1 MEEYLKVGAV
11 VLSIAGREKNEIFL
25 ISKIF
30 NDYAYLVNGTT
41 RTIENPKK
49 KNKKHLHLL
58 CKSEV
63 TGLDMSELSNAQVKN
78 FLSNYN
84 KSRVK

>member
-1 MEEYLKVGAV
+1 MYNYFIVGAV
-11 VLSIAGREKNEIFL
+11 VTATAGREKGEIFL
-25 ISKIF
+25 IS
-30 NDYAYLVNGTT
+30 NDNGEYAYLINGKS

-63 TGLDMSELSNAQVKN
+63 AGLDMTSLSNAQVKN
-78 FLSNYN
+78 FLNNYC
-84 KSRVK
+84 KSRLK

>member
-1 MEEYLKVGAV
+1 MNKYLNSGAV
-11 VLSIAGREKNEIFL
+11 VMAIAGREKGKIFL
-25 ISKIF
+25 ILSADA
-30 NDYAYLVNGTT
+30 DYAYIVNGQT

-58 CKSEV
+58 CKSENTQV
-63 TGLDMSELSNAQVKN
+63 NILEMDNAQVKK
-78 FLSNYN
+78 FLNNYN

>member
-1 MEEYLKVGAV
+1 MKEYFSAGAV
-11 VLSIAGREKNEIFL
+11 VLATAGREKGEIFIILNEDNEYAFL
-25 ISKIF
+25 I
-30 NDYAYLVNGTT
+30 NGDT

-58 CKSEV
+58 CKSEKV
-63 TGLDMSELSNAQVKN
+63 ELDISNADNALVKK
-78 FLSNYN
+78 FLNNYN

>member
-1 MEEYLKVGAV
+1 MYNYFSVGAV
-11 VLSIAGREKNEIFL
+11 VTATAGREKGEIFL
-25 ISKIF
+25 IS
-30 NDYAYLVNGTT
+30 NETGEYAYLINGKS

-63 TGLDMSELSNAQVKN
+63 VRLDMNSLSNAQVKN
-78 FLSNYN
+78 FLNNYC
-84 KSRVK
+84 KSRFK

>member
-1 MEEYLKVGAV
+1 MYNYFSVGAV
-11 VLSIAGREKNEIFL
+11 VTATAGREKGEIFL
-25 ISKIF
+25 IS
-30 NDYAYLVNGTT
+30 NDNGEYAYLINGKS

-63 TGLDMSELSNAQVKN
+63 AGLDMSQLTNAHVKN

-84 KSRVK
+84 KSRGK

>member
-1 MEEYLKVGAV
+1 MYNYLSVGAV
-11 VLSIAGREKNEIFL
+11 VSATAGRERGEIFL
-25 ISKIF
+25 IIKDSGE
-30 NDYAYLVNGTT
+30 YAYLINGTS
-41 RTIENPKK
+41 RPIENPKK

-63 TGLDMSELSNAQVKN
+63 TQLNLSELENAQVKN
-78 FLSNYN
+78 FLNNYD

>member
-1 MEEYLKVGAV
+1 MYKYFEPGAIV
-11 VLSIAGREKNEIFL
+11 MAISGREKGEIF
-25 ISKIF
+25 IIIKSEK
-30 NDYAYLVNGTT
+30 DYSYIVNGQT

-58 CKSEV
+58 CKSESA
-63 TGLDMSELSNAQVKN
+63 GLSLDELSDALVKKYLN
-78 FLSNYN
+78 NYN

>member
-1 MEEYLKVGAV
+1 MREYLQVGAV
-11 VLSIAGREKNEIFL
+11 VLATAGREKGEIFL
-25 ISKIF
+25 IAKDDG
-30 NDYAYLVNGTT
+30 DYSHIVNGST

-58 CKSEV
+58 CKSEK
-63 TGLDMSELSNAQVKN
+63 TQLNMSELSNAQVKN
-78 FLSNYN
+78 FLNNYD

>member
-1 MEEYLKVGAV
+1 MIEYLRAGAV
-11 VLSIAGREKNEIFL
+11 VLATAGREKGELFLVLNEDNEYAFL
-25 ISKIF
+25 I
-30 NDYAYLVNGTT
+30 NGKT

-58 CKSEV
+58 CKSEK
-63 TGLDMSELSNAQVKN
+63 TGLDMSNVDNALVKK
-78 FLSNYN
+78 FLNNYN

>member
-1 MEEYLKVGAV
+1 MREYLSAGAV
-11 VLSIAGREKNEIFL
+11 VLATAGREKGELFL
-25 ISKIF
+25 IIKED
-30 NDYAYLVNGTT
+30 NDYAFIINGDT

-58 CKSEV
+58 CKSES
-63 TGLDMSELSNAQVKN
+63 TGLDTNELSDALVKK
-78 FLSNYN
+78 FLNNYN

>member
-1 MEEYLKVGAV
+1 MNEYLSAGAV
-11 VLSIAGREKNEIFL
+11 VLATAGREKGELFIIL
-25 ISKIF
+25 KED
-30 NDYAYLVNGTT
+30 NDYAFIINGGT

-58 CKSEV
+58 CKSESA
-63 TGLDMSELSNAQVKN
+63 GLSLDELSDALVKKYLN
-78 FLSNYN
+78 NYN

>member
-1 MEEYLKVGAV
+1 MREYFEKGAV
-11 VLSIAGREKNEIFL
+11 VQAIAGREKGEIFIVLNEDQEYAFL
-25 ISKIF
+25 I
-30 NDYAYLVNGTT
+30 NGKT

-58 CKSEV
+58 CKSEI
-63 TGLDMSELSNAQVKN
+63 TGLVMSELSNAQVKN

>member
-1 MEEYLKVGAV
+1 MREYLNVGAV
-11 VLSIAGREKNEIFL
+11 VLAIAGREKGEIFL
-25 ISKIF
+25 IAK
-30 NDYAYLVNGTT
+30 DEGEYAYLINGTS
-41 RTIENPKK
+41 RPIENPKK

-63 TGLDMSELSNAQVKN
+63 TQLNLSELENAQVKN
-78 FLSNYN
+78 FLNNYD

>member
-1 MEEYLKVGAV
+1 MYNYFSVGAV
-11 VLSIAGREKNEIFL
+11 VTATAGREKGEIFL
-25 ISKIF
+25 ISNEIGE
-30 NDYAYLVNGTT
+30 YAYLINGKS

-63 TGLDMSELSNAQVKN
+63 AGLDMTSLSNAQVIN
-78 FLSNYN
+78 FLNNYC
-84 KSRVK
+84 KSRLK

>member
-1 MEEYLKVGAV
+1 MIEHFDAGAV
-11 VLSIAGREKNEIFL
+11 VMSLSGREKNEIFL
-25 ISKIF
+25 ISQDLGQYVLLI
-30 NDYAYLVNGTT
+30 NGSN

-58 CKSEV
+58 CKSE
-63 TGLDMSELSNAQVKN
+63 TSGLIMSELSNAQVKN

>member
-1 MEEYLKVGAV
+1 M
-11 VLSIAGREKNEIFL
+11 NELIFIIL
-25 ISKIF
+25 NED
-30 NDYAYLVNGTT
+30 NDYAYLINGSS
-41 RTIENPKK
+41 RTISNPKK

-63 TGLDMSELSNAQVKN
+63 TGLIMSELSNAQVKN
-78 FLSNYN
+78 FLNNYN

>member
-1 MEEYLKVGAV
+1 MREYLQVGAV
-11 VLSIAGREKNEIFL
+11 VLAIAGREKGEIFL
-25 ISKIF
+25 IAKDDG
-30 NDYAYLVNGTT
+30 DYSHIVNGST

-58 CKSEV
+58 CKSE
-63 TGLDMSELSNAQVKN
+63 LSCLNLSELSNAQVKK
-78 FLSNYN
+78 FLNDYN